1 MGEREFIALM
11 AAITASTAL
20 GVDVMLPALGEIR
33 SAFDLPADSTTLSW
47 AVSLY
52 LLGLGCAQLVFG
64 PLADRFGRKPTLYA
78 GLALYVAGAAGAT
91 LAPSLGFLLAS
102 RVVWGFGAASQR
114 VMALTITRDM
124 YVGDRMARVM
134 SLIIAVFLIAP
145 ILGPGIGELLLLSG
159 TWRWVFG
166 FSVVSAAALALW
178 LIRLDET
185 LDPRHR
191 LPLDLKRLSK
201 AFRTI
206 VGTRVTLGYGLAL
219 TFELSA
225 FTAFLASLEL
235 LLDDVYGRSGQFAL
249 LFGASAAVMAV
260 TALGSARTIGAF
272 GSERVLRMAIVAHA
286 VGGAALVAISLAGGG
301 APSFW
306 LWYGVLTGLNAL
318 HVVIA
323 PICNSLAMAPMGEIA
338 GTASAV
344 IGAVSL
350 AVAALLSSITNNLI
364 DGSVTPLSLGY
375 LCYGLLAGVCIIW
388 AGGGLR
394 RRRGEPVSVQT

>member
-11 AAITASTAL
+11 AALTASTAL
-20 GVDVMLPALGEIR
+20 GVDVMLPALGDIR
-33 SAFDLPADSTTLSW
+33 DAFGLPADSTTLSW
-47 AVSLY
+47 TVSLY

-78 GLALYVAGAAGAT
+78 GLALYVAGAAGAA

-102 RVVWGFGAASQR
+102 RVVWGFGAASPR
-114 VMALTITRDM
+114 VMALTITRDR

-145 ILGPGIGELLLLSG
+145 ILGPAMGELLLLSG

-166 FSVVSAAALALW
+166 FSVVTAVVLALW
-178 LIRLDET
+178 LVRLDET
-185 LDPRHR
+185 LDPANR
-191 LPLDLKRLSK
+191 LPLDVKRLRK
-201 AFRTI
+201 TFRTI

-219 TFELSA
+219 TFEMSA
-225 FTAFLASLEL
+225 FTAFLASFEL
-235 LLDDVYGRSGQFAL
+235 LLDDVYDRSGQFAL
-249 LFGASAAVMAV
+249 LFGASAAVMALA
-260 TALGSARTIGAF
+260 ALGSARTIGAV
-272 GSERVLRMAIVAHA
+272 GSQSVLRTAIIAHA
-286 VGGAALVAISLAGGG
+286 VGGSALVAISLVGGG

-306 LWYGVLTGLNAL
+306 IWYAVLTGLNAL
-318 HVVIA
+318 HVVIG

-350 AVAALLSSITNNLI
+350 VVASLLSSITNNLI
-364 DGSVTPLSLGY
+364 SGSVTPLSLGY
-375 LCYGLLAGVCIIW
+375 LCYGLLAGACILW
-388 AGGGLR
+388 AGRQAVPGHQAG
-394 RRRGEPVSVQT
+394 

>member
-1 MGEREFIALM
+1 MKIRRMGEREFIALM
-11 AAITASTAL
+11 AALTASTAL
-20 GVDVMLPALGEIR
+20 GVDVMLPALGQIR
-33 SAFDLPADSTTLSW
+33 EAFGLPADSTTLSW
-47 AVSLY
+47 TVSLY
-52 LLGLGCAQLVFG
+52 LLGLGFAQLVFG

-78 GLALYVAGAAGAT
+78 GLALYVAGAAGAA
-91 LAPSLGFLLAS
+91 LAPSLGSLLAS
-102 RVVWGFGAASQR
+102 RLVWGFGAASPR
-114 VMALTITRDM
+114 VMALTITRDR

-145 ILGPGIGELLLLSG
+145 ILGPAMGELLLLSG

-166 FSVVSAAALALW
+166 FSVVAAVTLGLW
-178 LIRLDET
+178 LFRLDET
-185 LDPRHR
+185 LDPAHR
-191 LPLDLKRLSK
+191 LPLDLGRLRR
-201 AFRTI
+201 AFGTI

-225 FTAFLASLEL
+225 FTAFLASFEL
-235 LLDDVYGRSGQFAL
+235 LLDDVYDRSGQFAL
-249 LFGASAAVMAV
+249 LFGASAAVMAM
-260 TALGSARTIGAF
+260 TALGGARTIAAV
-272 GSERVLRMAIVAHA
+272 GSQTVLRTAIVAHA
-286 VGGAALVAISLAGGG
+286 VGGSALAAISLAGGG

-350 AVAALLSSITNNLI
+350 VAASLLSSITNNLVA
-364 DGSVTPLSLGY
+364 GSVTPLSLGY
-375 LCYGLLAGVCIIW
+375 LCYGALAGACIFW
-388 AGGGLR
+388 AGRQVAPEHRAG
-394 RRRGEPVSVQT
+394 

>member
-11 AAITASTAL
+11 AALTASTAL

-33 SAFDLPADSTTLSW
+33 DAFGLPADSTTLSW
-47 AVSLY
+47 TVSLY

-78 GLALYVAGAAGAT
+78 GLALYVAGAAGAA

-102 RVVWGFGAASQR
+102 RVVWGFGAASPR
-114 VMALTITRDM
+114 VMALTITRDR

-145 ILGPGIGELLLLSG
+145 ILGPAMGELLLLSG

-166 FSVVSAAALALW
+166 FSVVTAVVLALW
-178 LIRLDET
+178 LVRLDET
-185 LDPRHR
+185 LDPANR
-191 LPLDLKRLSK
+191 LPLDVKRLRK
-201 AFRTI
+201 TFRTI

-219 TFELSA
+219 TFEMSA
-225 FTAFLASLEL
+225 FTAFLASFEL
-235 LLDDVYGRSGQFAL
+235 LLDDVYDRSGQFAL
-249 LFGASAAVMAV
+249 LFGASAAVMALA
-260 TALGSARTIGAF
+260 ALGSARTIGAV
-272 GSERVLRMAIVAHA
+272 GSQSVLRTAIIAHA
-286 VGGAALVAISLAGGG
+286 VGGSALVAISLVGGG

-306 LWYGVLTGLNAL
+306 IWYAVLTGLNAL
-318 HVVIA
+318 HVVIG

-350 AVAALLSSITNNLI
+350 VVASLLSSITNNLI
-364 DGSVTPLSLGY
+364 SGSVTPLSLGY
-375 LCYGLLAGVCIIW
+375 LCYGLLAGACILW
-388 AGGGLR
+388 AGRQAVPGHRAG
-394 RRRGEPVSVQT
+394 

>member
-11 AAITASTAL
+11 AALTASTAL

-33 SAFDLPADSTTLSW
+33 DTFGLPGDSTTLSW
-47 AVSLY
+47 TVSLY

-78 GLALYVAGAAGAT
+78 GLALYVAGAAGSA

-102 RVVWGFGAASQR
+102 RVVWGFGAASPR
-114 VMALTITRDM
+114 VMALTITRDR

-145 ILGPGIGELLLLSG
+145 ILGPAIGELLLLSG

-166 FSVVSAAALALW
+166 FSVVTAVGLAVW
-178 LIRLDET
+178 LVRLDET
-185 LDPRHR
+185 LDPAHQ

-201 AFRTI
+201 AFGTI

-225 FTAFLASLEL
+225 FTAFLASFEL
-235 LLDDVYGRSGQFAL
+235 LLDDVYDRSGQFAL
-249 LFGASAAVMAV
+249 LFGASAAVMAMA
-260 TALGSARTIGAF
+260 ALGSARTIAAV
-272 GSERVLRMAIVAHA
+272 GSEKVLRTAILAHA
-286 VGGAALVAISLAGGG
+286 IGGSALVAISLTGGG

-306 LWYGVLTGLNAL
+306 LWYAVLTGLNAL

-323 PICNSLAMAPMGEIA
+323 PICNSLAMTPMGEIA

-350 AVAALLSSITNNLI
+350 VVASLLSSITNNLI
-364 DGSVTPLSLGY
+364 SGSVTPLSLGY
-375 LCYGLLAGVCIIW
+375 LCYGLLAGACILW
-388 AGGGLR
+388 AAGRPR
-394 RRRGEPVSVQT
+394 RSTGPVSVRA

>member
-11 AAITASTAL
+11 AAVTASTAL

-33 SAFDLPADSTTLSW
+33 EAFGLPPDSTTLSW
-47 AVSLY
+47 TVSLY

-78 GLALYVAGAAGAT
+78 GLALYVAGAAGAA

-102 RVVWGFGAASQR
+102 RLVWGLGAASPR
-114 VMALTITRDM
+114 VMALTITRDR

-145 ILGPGIGELLLLSG
+145 ILGPGIGEALLLSG

-166 FSVVSAAALALW
+166 FSVVSAVVLALW
-178 LIRLDET
+178 LTRLDET
-185 LDPRHR
+185 LDPANRR
-191 LPLDLKRLSK
+191 PLDVKRLTG
-201 AFRTI
+201 ALRTI

-219 TFELSA
+219 TFEMTA
-225 FTAFLASLEL
+225 FTAFLASFEL
-235 LLDDVYGRSGQFAL
+235 LLDDVYGRSEQFAW
-249 LFGASAAVMAV
+249 LFGAAAAVMAM
-260 TALGSARTIGAF
+260 TALGSARTIGAV
-272 GSERVLRMAIVAHA
+272 GAERVLRMAILAHA
-286 VGGAALVAISLAGGG
+286 VGAATLVAISLAAGG

-306 LWYGVLTGLNAL
+306 PWYAILTGVNAL
-318 HVVIA
+318 HVVIG
-323 PICNSLAMAPMGEIA
+323 PTCNSLAMAPMGEIA

-375 LCYGLLAGVCIIW
+375 LCYGVLAWACILW
-388 AGGGLR
+388 AGR
-394 RRRGEPVSVQT
+394 RATPAHRAG

>member
-11 AAITASTAL
+11 AALTASTAL

-33 SAFDLPADSTTLSW
+33 DAFGLPADSTTLSW
-47 AVSLY
+47 TVSLY

-78 GLALYVAGAAGAT
+78 GLALYVAGAAGAAQ
-91 LAPSLGFLLAS
+91 APSLGFLLAS
-102 RVVWGFGAASQR
+102 RVVWGFGAASPR
-114 VMALTITRDM
+114 VMALTITRDR

-145 ILGPGIGELLLLSG
+145 ILGPAMGELLLLSG

-166 FSVVSAAALALW
+166 FSVVTAVVLALW
-178 LIRLDET
+178 LVRLDET
-185 LDPRHR
+185 LDPANR
-191 LPLDLKRLSK
+191 LPLDVKRLRK
-201 AFRTI
+201 TFRTI

-219 TFELSA
+219 TFEMSA
-225 FTAFLASLEL
+225 FTAFLASFEL
-235 LLDDVYGRSGQFAL
+235 LLDDVYDRSGQFAL
-249 LFGASAAVMAV
+249 LFGASAAVMALA
-260 TALGSARTIGAF
+260 ALGSARTIGAV
-272 GSERVLRMAIVAHA
+272 GSQSVLRTAIIAHA
-286 VGGAALVAISLAGGG
+286 VGGSALVAISLVGGG

-306 LWYGVLTGLNAL
+306 IWYAVLTGLNAL
-318 HVVIA
+318 HVVIG

-350 AVAALLSSITNNLI
+350 VVASLLSSITNNLI
-364 DGSVTPLSLGY
+364 SGSVTPLSLGY
-375 LCYGLLAGVCIIW
+375 LCYGLLAGACILW
-388 AGGGLR
+388 AGRQAVPGHRAG
-394 RRRGEPVSVQT
+394 

>member
-1 MGEREFIALM
+1 MKVQRMGEREFIALM
-11 AAITASTAL
+11 AALTASTAL

-33 SAFDLPADSTTLSW
+33 DAFELPADSTTLSW
-47 AVSLY
+47 TVSLY
-52 LLGLGCAQLVFG
+52 LLGLGFAQLVFG

-78 GLALYVAGAAGAT
+78 GLTLYVAGAAGAA

-102 RVVWGFGAASQR
+102 RVVWGFGAASPR
-114 VMALTITRDM
+114 VMALTITRDR

-134 SLIIAVFLIAP
+134 SLIMAVFLIAP
-145 ILGPGIGELLLLSG
+145 ILGPAMGELLLLSG

-166 FSVVSAAALALW
+166 FSVVTAAALALW

-185 LDPRHR
+185 LDPANR
-191 LPLDLKRLSK
+191 LPLDVKRLWK
-201 AFRTI
+201 TFRTI

-219 TFELSA
+219 TFEMSA
-225 FTAFLASLEL
+225 FTAFLASFEL
-235 LLDDVYGRSGQFAL
+235 LLDDVYDRSGQFAL

-260 TALGSARTIGAF
+260 TALGNARFIGAV
-272 GSERVLRMAIVAHA
+272 GSGTVLRTAIVAHA
-286 VGGAALVAISLAGGG
+286 GGGSALVAIALTGGG

-306 LWYGVLTGLNAL
+306 PWYAVLTGLNAL
-318 HVVIA
+318 HVVIG

-350 AVAALLSSITNNLI
+350 VVASLLSSITNNLI
-364 DGSVTPLSLGY
+364 SGSVTPLSLGY
-375 LCYGLLAGVCIIW
+375 LCYGLLAGACILW
-388 AGGGLR
+388 AGRQAVPEHRAG
-394 RRRGEPVSVQT
+394 

>member
-11 AAITASTAL
+11 AAVTASTAL

-33 SAFDLPADSTTLSW
+33 DAFGLPADSTTLSW
-47 AVSLY
+47 TVSLY

-78 GLALYVAGAAGAT
+78 GLALYVAGATGAA

-102 RVVWGFGAASQR
+102 RVVWGFGAASPR
-114 VMALTITRDM
+114 VMALTITRDR

-166 FSVVSAAALALW
+166 FSVVTAVALALW

-185 LDPRHR
+185 LDPGHR
-191 LPLDLKRLSK
+191 LPLDVKRLSG

-260 TALGSARTIGAF
+260 TALGSARTIGAL

-286 VGGAALVAISLAGGG
+286 VGGATLVAISLSGGG

-306 LWYGVLTGLNAL
+306 LWYAVLTGLNAL

-364 DGSVTPLSLGY
+364 EGSVTPLSLGY
-375 LCYGLLAGVCIIW
+375 LCYGTLAGACILW
-388 AGGGLR
+388 AGRQAASEHRAG
-394 RRRGEPVSVQT
+394 